1 MRSTPGAP
9 RAHRGDVLQVQ
20 SGPSVV
26 PANPESRLEKMGFRV
41 SRQTGEHW
49 IVTGTDPL
57 PEFHFYSSIELGR
70 FTLNQAT
77 RYQEWLNR
85 RHQHDITTPLSG

>member
-1 MRSTPGAP
+1 MRSTPRAP
-9 RAHRGDVLQVQ
+9 RPHRGDLLRVQ

-26 PANPESRLEKMGFRV
+26 PANPESILEKMGFRV

-49 IVTGTDPL
+49 IVTGADPL
-57 PEFHFYSSIELGR
+57 PEFHFYSRIELGR

-77 RYQEWLNR
+77 HYQEWLNWR
-85 RHQHDITTPLSG
+85 PQHDITTPLSG